1 MNAISLSIRIYVG
14 LVLTLAIL
22 ASAGV
27 FMPSFEGLMPTPE
40 ELPAPRWVLALA
52 NGGIAL
58 VLYGGLGYLGYRLSR
73 QLGFADIWD
82 PEVTNRRRFLI
93 PALLG
98 IGLGL
103 FLIVADGVF
112 SRFHT
117 LGPLPHP
124 AFPFSIV
131 ASASAGIGEEILF
144 RLFFIPVWM
153 WLISDLLLRGRG
165 RNPVFWV
172 VTVMSAL
179 AFAFGHLP
187 AAMILFDLSSVAE
200 VPTALMAEMIV
211 LNGAV
216 SVFAAY
222 YFRKYGF
229 LAAVGIHFWTDV
241 VWHVLWGLV

>member
-1 MNAISLSIRIYVG
+1 MNAMSLSIRIYIG

-27 FMPSFEGLMPTPE
+27 FMPSFEGLMPSPE

-73 QLGFADIWD
+73 KLGFADIWD
-82 PEVTNRRRFLI
+82 PEVTNRGRFLI

-98 IGLGL
+98 FGLGL

-124 AFPFSIV
+124 AFPFSII

-153 WLISDLLLRGRG
+153 WLISDLLLRGKG
-165 RNPVFWV
+165 REPVFWF
-172 VTVMSAL
+172 VTAMSAL

-187 AAMILFDLSSVAE
+187 AAMILFEFSSVAE
-200 VPTALMAEMIV
+200 VPTALMVEMIV

-229 LAAVGIHFWTDV
+229 LAAVGIHFWTDI
-241 VWHVLWGLV
+241 VWHVVWGLV